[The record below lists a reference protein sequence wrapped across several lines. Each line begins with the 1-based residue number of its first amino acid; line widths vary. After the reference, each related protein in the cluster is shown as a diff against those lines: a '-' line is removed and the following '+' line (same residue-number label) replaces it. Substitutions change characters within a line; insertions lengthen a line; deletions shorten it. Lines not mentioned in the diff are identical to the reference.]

1 MRLRRLLGA
10 VTAVVI
16 LGSLTAA
23 PARAESQPGTADA
36 PAESAALWKQRP
48 DGFASLPGN
57 GLDGTTGGQAGRHV
71 SASSL
76 EELKAFAASEE
87 PLVIFLKGSITAQDY
102 VKIPVASN
110 KSLIGIGA
118 GVELVNAGFKLIN
131 VSNVIF
137 RNFTVRDSYIPGD
150 WDGKRPDNDRD
161 GIQLDTS
168 HHVWVDHMKFERMGD
183 GMIDTRKDSDYLT
196 YSWNVFADNNKA
208 LGVGWTSNAVT
219 KMTIHHNWIR
229 NTVQRNFSLDNTAAA
244 HVYNNYLQDIGQYG
258 MMGRNAAKV
267 VLEGNYFT
275 AVADPVVAKDP
286 ATEIVN
292 RDNIFDATRGRKDN
306 VGTAFDPTQSYAYTK
321 DSAANVPGV
330 VTSSAGPRENKAPG
344 TTTEV
349 TVALDGTG
357 DFASVQ
363 AAIGSIPAGNTQP
376 RTITIKPGFYR
387 ESVNIWADRPDVT
400 LQGATGNPSD
410 VVISYDTPANG
421 AKFFGGTWGAAGS
434 ATLNVLAEGTT
445 VRNLTVENAYDE
457 AVNGGSQAL
466 AVRTVADRVVF
477 DNTRFL
483 GNQDTYLADTTGRDA
498 TARTYLKNCY
508 IEGDVDFLYGRG
520 TAVFDGCTIHSL
532 DRGSDTNNGYIV
544 APSTKNSNPYGFL
557 IVNSTLT
564 SDAAPGTVSLG
575 RPWFASSDPNAH
587 PMAVI
592 RDSQLGSHIAVQGW
606 SDMSGH
612 AWTEGRFAEYN
623 NTGPGAYINE
633 FHPQLTTQEALK
645 FTKETFLGDW
655 TPAAGA

>member
-10 VTAVVI
+10 ATAVVI
-16 LGSLTAA
+16 LGSLTAV
-23 PARAESQPGTADA
+23 PARAEPQHSGSES
-36 PAESAALWKQRP
+36 PASAAALWKQLP
-48 DGFASLPGN
+48 DGFAALPGN
-57 GLDGTTGGQAGRHV
+57 GLAGTTGGQAGRHV
-71 SASSL
+71 SVSSL
-76 EELKAFAASEE
+76 EELQSYAAAPE

-102 VKIPVASN
+102 VKIPVTSN
-110 KSLIGIGA
+110 KSFIGVGA

-275 AVADPVVAKDP
+275 AVADPVVAKDQ

-292 RDNIFDATRGRKDN
+292 RDNTFDATRGRKDN
-306 VGTAFDPTQSYAYTK
+306 IGGAFDPTQFYAYAK
-321 DSAANVPGV
+321 DDAAKVPAL
-330 VTSSAGPRENKAPG
+330 VTSGAGPRESQAPS
-344 TTTEV
+344 TTTDI

-357 DFASVQ
+357 DFGSLQ
-363 AAIGSIPAGNTQP
+363 AAIGSIPVGNTQP

-387 ESVNIWADRPDVT
+387 EMVNIWADRPHVT
-400 LQGATGNPSD
+400 LQGATGDPAD

-434 ATLNVLAEGTT
+434 ATLNVLAEQTT

-457 AVNGGSQAL
+457 ATNGGSQAL
-466 AVRTVADRVVF
+466 AVRTVADKVIF

-557 IVNSTLT
+557 IVDSTLT
-564 SDAAPGTVSLG
+564 SNAAPGTVSLG

-592 RDSQLGSHIAVQGW
+592 RDSNLGSHIAEQGW

-612 AWTEGRFAEYN
+612 SWTEGRFAEYN
-623 NTGPGAYINE
+623 NTGPGAHING
-633 FHPQLTTQEALK
+633 FHPQLTPQEAVN
-645 FTKETFLGDW
+645 FTKEKFLGDW
-655 TPAAGA
+655 IPAAGA

>member
-10 VTAVVI
+10 ATAVVI
-16 LGSLTAA
+16 LGSLTAV
-23 PARAESQPGTADA
+23 PARAEPIHSGTESPAA
-36 PAESAALWKQRP
+36 PAALWKQRP

-71 SASSL
+71 SVSSL
-76 EELKAFAASEE
+76 EELKTHAAAEE

-110 KSLIGIGA
+110 KSFIGTGA
-118 GVELVNAGFKLIN
+118 GVELINAGFKLIN

-208 LGVGWTSNAVT
+208 LGVGWTGNAVT

-292 RDNIFDATRGRKDN
+292 RDNIFESTRGRKDN
-306 VGTAFDPTQSYAYTK
+306 VGSAFDPTQFYSYAK
-321 DSAANVPGV
+321 DDSARVPEL
-330 VTSSAGPRENKAPG
+330 VTGSAGPRENKAPS
-344 TTTEV
+344 TTAEV

-357 DFASVQ
+357 DFGSVQ
-363 AAIGSIPAGNTQP
+363 AAIGSIPVGNTQP

-387 ESVNIWADRPDVT
+387 EAVNVWADRPNVT
-400 LQGATGNPSD
+400 LQGATANPAD

-434 ATLNVLAEGTT
+434 ATLNVLAENTT

-457 AVNGGSQAL
+457 AVHGGSQAL
-466 AVRTVADRVVF
+466 AVRTVADKITF

-544 APSTKNSNPYGFL
+544 APSTKDSNPYGFL
-557 IVNSTLT
+557 IVDSTLT

-592 RDSQLGSHIAVQGW
+592 RDSNLGSHIAEQGW

-612 AWTEGRFAEYN
+612 AWTEGRFAEFN

-633 FHPQLTTQEALK
+633 FHPQLTPEEALK
-645 FTKETFLGDW
+645 FTKDTFLGDW